1 VTRYLGSRIAF
12 VVATVFSATQSYAKD
27 YIIKFRTDS
36 SATAAASFAFFEG
49 GEVKESY
56 ERARLLK
63 VDLGTTES
71 LADEAKTISRL
82 MARPDVEYIVEDF
95 KLHTIDGIGI
105 TDSERQWALD
115 KVNAAGAWS
124 LGRGSRQVTVAV
136 IDTGADY
143 NHKNLKD
150 NMVAGYNFIENNDD
164 PQDIVGIGG
173 NPGHGTH
180 CSGIIGARGIDGGTI
195 GITPNVSIMPLRFLD
210 ANGQGSLLDAIRA
223 IDYSIDKKVDVVSAS
238 WGASVSES
246 QAQPLIE
253 AISRLNDAGIVFV
266 AAAGNEGANN
276 DRTNSFPSNARLPNV
291 IAVAASNSG
300 DGKPYWSNYG
310 RTKVALAAP
319 GDDILST
326 LPNDTHG
333 SLSGTSMATPLVAGL
348 LALLKSQHEGPLGP
362 EEAKALLQST
372 GEKVKIESA
381 CNCRINAAAAADAL
395 RNHKLTLVP
404 TAETF
409 TLGDKGKFKAFG
421 GNGGYTFASA
431 TPDILAVSEDGTLEA
446 KALGDAIVKVTDSRG
461 EAAESIAL
469 RVVNAKGA
477 DGKCPF
483 VGAICQITCT
493 INPHIHWC
501 PAKKSPKLDA

>member
-1 VTRYLGSRIAF
+1 MTRYLGSRIAF

-180 CSGIIGARGIDGGTI
+180 CSGIIGARGIEGGTV
-195 GITPNVSIMPLRFLD
+195 GITPNVSI
-210 ANGQGSLLDAIRA
+210 
-223 IDYSIDKKVDVVSAS
+223 
-238 WGASVSES
+238 
-246 QAQPLIE
+246 
-253 AISRLNDAGIVFV
+253 
-266 AAAGNEGANN
+266 
-276 DRTNSFPSNARLPNV
+276 
-291 IAVAASNSG
+291 
-300 DGKPYWSNYG
+300 
-310 RTKVALAAP
+310 
-319 GDDILST
+319 
-326 LPNDTHG
+326 
-333 SLSGTSMATPLVAGL
+333 
-348 LALLKSQHEGPLGP
+348 
-362 EEAKALLQST
+362 
-372 GEKVKIESA
+372 
-381 CNCRINAAAAADAL
+381 
-395 RNHKLTLVP
+395 
-404 TAETF
+404 
-409 TLGDKGKFKAFG
+409 
-421 GNGGYTFASA
+421 
-431 TPDILAVSEDGTLEA
+431 
-446 KALGDAIVKVTDSRG
+446 
-461 EAAESIAL
+461 
-469 RVVNAKGA
+469 
-477 DGKCPF
+477 
-483 VGAICQITCT
+483 
-493 INPHIHWC
+493 
-501 PAKKSPKLDA
+501 